1 MPLYKYK
8 VINDDGKK
16 IQGTFNANSKNE
28 VLAMIKDNGFYPIEV
43 GESTEQKQFD
53 VGNYLTKI
61 TTKDLAIMCRQF
73 YTMLDAG
80 SSMLNCLDILKDQT
94 GNKKLKIALEQVYDD
109 VQKGNTLSQSM
120 ENQNKIFPYLFIN
133 MVQAG
138 EVSGKLDTIM
148 LRMTEHY
155 EKDNKINGKIKSA
168 MVYPI
173 ILGVISIS
181 AVVFLLIFV
190 MPTFV
195 AMFDGAELPAPTRIV
210 IGIGDWM
217 RMKWYIAIAIIILS
231 AVGIKTA
238 KSTEKGGI
246 LVETLKL
253 KIPIIKG
260 TSQKVI
266 VARFT
271 RSLATIL
278 SSGIPLVSALEVVGG
293 VVGNRLVQAK
303 IMKAKDKVMKGI
315 PLSTAISE
323 IEIFPKMLYSMM
335 KIGEES
341 GTLDEILDKTANFY
355 DDEVEEALQK
365 LTTMIEPLMILIMG
379 GLVGFIVIAMML
391 PMFDMVNHVQ

>member
-8 VINDDGKK
+8 VISDNGKK

-28 VLAMIKDNGFYPIEV
+28 VLAMIKDSGYYPIEV
-43 GESTEQKQFD
+43 EESREQKQFD
-53 VGNYLTKI
+53 MGKYLAKI

-94 GNKKLKIALEQVYDD
+94 ENKKLKKALEEVYDD
-109 VQKGNTLSQSM
+109 VQRGNTLSQSM
-120 ENQNKIFPYLFIN
+120 EKQNKIFPYLFTN

-155 EKDNKINGKIKSA
+155 EKENKISRKIKGA

-173 ILGVISIS
+173 ILGVISIV
-181 AVVFLLIFV
+181 AVAILLIFV

-195 AMFDGAELPAPTRIV
+195 AMFNGAALPAPTRIV
-210 IGIGDWM
+210 IAIGDWLKT
-217 RMKWYIAIAIIILS
+217 KWYLAIGIIISTIL
-231 AVGIKTA
+231 VIKTA
-238 KSTEKGGI
+238 QTTENGGVF
-246 LVETLKL
+246 VENLKL
-253 KIPIIKG
+253 KMPLIKG
-260 TSQKVI
+260 TTQKII

-278 SSGIPLVSALEVVGG
+278 SSGIPLVSALEVVSG
-293 VVGNRLVQAK
+293 VVGNRLVQVK

-315 PLSTAISE
+315 PLSTTISE
-323 IEIFPKMLYSMM
+323 IDIFPKMLYSMM

-365 LTTMIEPLMILIMG
+365 MTTMIEPLMILVMG

>member
-8 VINDDGKK
+8 VINDNGKK

-28 VLAMIKDNGFYPIEV
+28 VLAMIKDNNYYPIEV
-43 GESTEQKQFD
+43 EESSQQKQFD
-53 VGNYLTKI
+53 MGNYFAKV

-94 GNKKLKIALEQVYDD
+94 TNKKFKTALEEVYDD

-120 ENQNKIFPYLFIN
+120 EKQNKIFPYLFIN

-155 EKDNKINGKIKSA
+155 EKENKINGKIKSA

-173 ILGVISIS
+173 ILGLISIV
-181 AVVFLLIFV
+181 AVTFLLVFV

-195 AMFDGAELPAPTRIV
+195 AMFDGAALPAPTRIV
-210 IGIGDWM
+210 VGIGDWLKT
-217 RMKWYIAIAIIILS
+217 KWYVAIAVIILWTL
-231 AVGIKTA
+231 GIRTA
-238 KSTEKGGI
+238 QSTEKGGI
-246 LVETLKL
+246 LVENLKL
-253 KIPIIKG
+253 KMPLVKG
-260 TSQKVI
+260 TTQKII

-278 SSGIPLVSALEVVGG
+278 SSGIPLVSALEVVSG
-293 VVGNRLVQAK
+293 VVGNRLVQVK

-315 PLSTAISE
+315 PLSTTISE
-323 IEIFPKMLYSMM
+323 IDIFPKMLYSMM

-365 LTTMIEPLMILIMG
+365 LTTMIEPLMILVMG

-391 PMFDMVNHVQ
+391 PMFDMINHVQ

>member
-8 VINDDGKK
+8 VINDVGKK

-28 VLAMIKDNGFYPIEV
+28 VLGMIKENGYYPIEV
-43 GESTEQKQFD
+43 EEGREQKQFD
-53 VGNYLTKI
+53 MGDYFSKI

-73 YTMLDAG
+73 YTMLNAG

-94 GNKKLKIALEQVYDD
+94 GNKKLRIALEEVYDD

-120 ENQNKIFPYLFIN
+120 EKQDKVFPYLFIN

-148 LRMTEHY
+148 FRMTEHY
-155 EKDNKINGKIKSA
+155 EKENKINGKIKGA

-173 ILGVISIS
+173 ILGFISIS
-181 AVVFLLIFV
+181 VVTFLLIFI

-195 AMFDGAELPAPTRIV
+195 EMFDGAALPLPTRIV
-210 IGIGDWM
+210 IGIGDWI
-217 RMKWYIAIAIIILS
+217 RTKWYIAIAIIILVS
-231 AVGIKTA
+231 LGIKTV
-238 KSTEKGGI
+238 KTTEKGEI
-246 LVETLKL
+246 FIETFKL
-253 KIPIIKG
+253 NMPLIKG
-260 TSQKVI
+260 TTQKII

-271 RSLATIL
+271 RSLSTIL
-278 SSGIPLVSALEVVGG
+278 ASGIPLVSALEVVSG
-293 VVGNRLVQAK
+293 VVGNRLVQMK
-303 IMKAKDKVMKGI
+303 IIKAKDKVMKGI

-355 DDEVEEALQK
+355 DDEVEEALQRM
-365 LTTMIEPLMILIMG
+365 TTMIEPLMILVMG